1 MYSDRQ
7 PTQLY
12 SPKLCLSSYMAV
24 FSRVMSCCC
33 CHSSTAGKVSSCR
46 ERLGLPHHSL
56 SLMCSYTQCGH
67 GPLFTTACNY
77 VRTTHHHHCHLL
89 HIAPFHLPVLYLQLL
104 GVFTPELAAPQ
115 RVGGE
120 GRSPSP
126 LSFVCQPSGEGQ
138 LHCLAQV
145 LTSNSTSQTEW
156 RGCVQGRQVLL
167 PLVGMLE
174 TLAM

>member
-7 PTQLY
+7 PTQIY

-46 ERLGLPHHSL
+46 ERLGLSNHSL

-67 GPLFTTACNY
+67 GPLFTTARNY
-77 VRTTHHHHCHLL
+77 VCTTHHHHCHPL

-115 RVGGE
+115 SGWGRE
-120 GRSPSP
+120 GLLVHFPLFASP
-126 LSFVCQPSGEGQ
+126 LGRGSCTAWPRCSPAPAQAKQSGEAV
-138 LHCLAQV
+138 C
-145 LTSNSTSQTEW
+145 
-156 RGCVQGRQVLL
+156 RGGRFCCHLW
-167 PLVGMLE
+167 GC
-174 TLAM
+174 